1 MRIIATITFLG
12 LLCSTTYSFGNTASS
27 ACVSNFSL
35 KGRFQDQTDTS
46 TNDQTDTTANDT
58 LKLRNPLNALKVEN
72 AAYQKLKAKGNSI
85 DPKRLAIFPALSL
98 QQFLKSE
105 AAGLYVQEPSGEPGT
120 TQNMFIRG
128 TSTPLI
134 TARDQFQSQPLVIL
148 DGVPMVGEH
157 PFAYDIQQFKFERIG
172 PATNPLSVI
181 NMDNILSVEVLK
193 DLSAT
198 AIYGP
203 KAANGVILL
212 TSKQAGTT
220 RKIYFDSFV
229 GMNQSHS
236 VTTVNGKF
244 ENDFRRQFYDKYTA
258 NGKYSDSDVY
268 PLYLSDSLNN
278 AYYGPANWNDQYYD
292 NGLAY
297 GVNAGISG
305 GTNRANF
312 RFSIGSMGTD
322 GVADNTGAQ
331 RYGTRFNIN
340 MRPMDWLTFSATVNA
355 NRVERQRNKNIRD
368 RLSQVNYIPDL
379 SSPIAPNS
387 EKYSQYLAEFDKG
400 FDENKTNSV
409 QGTASLT
416 ADLGKLKLSS
426 SFGVDYNE
434 GYRDIFFARTL
445 LQTTNY
451 ASNYFGYSRRTF
463 FDNTASYDLE
473 LNEDHKF
480 NFSLGSSFQYDGY
493 KYNYAYAY
501 KGVNDFIKINL
512 LESNPSDGNYLNP
525 LVFNRFL
532 VYKFLDKTQNN
543 QISFNGRVNY
553 DYKDKYTFSAMLRA
567 DASSNQQPTSR
578 WFYSPILSA
587 AWSLKKEFFSTSS
600 DISDMNLRASVGR
613 MGRYEHFDNFAQGP
627 HYSAFIGYTGN
638 LIAPGYN
645 GFATLT
651 RPYTTG
657 GVGYG
662 LEWAYSDQVNLGLD
676 GAFLNSRVR
685 GSVDLYYKADKN
697 QLLGIPSASEYGYA
711 DIVQNGM
718 DISNTGVDLT
728 LSADIL
734 PTERTFSWTSSI
746 NLNFNKNTLDALPGG
761 LSQIAIGD
769 RLLKVGEAVDRYY
782 LLTNEGIY
790 ESDADVPSVGGQK
803 LSYNG
808 IALKGGDPR
817 WADLNN
823 DNIIDENDKT
833 LQGHALPMVAGGFNN
848 DFRYK
853 NWTLGVNLYYNLG
866 RDLINQEMANRFDF
880 INREGLNNITS
891 VREITFWEKRGEYSK
906 YPLYNPWS
914 SVNPYQAN
922 QDLFLEDASFL
933 KLRTLSLGYDLTQIM
948 KKKAANVERFFIY
961 GSVNNVFTLT
971 KYTGQ
976 DPELV
981 NYTGYDSGYGIQIPR
996 TFLLGV
1002 KMEF

>member
-12 LLCSTTYSFGNTASS
+12 LLCSTTYSFGNTAGS
-27 ACVSNFSL
+27 ASVSNFPL
-35 KGRFQDQTDTS
+35 KGNFQDQTDTS
-46 TNDQTDTTANDT
+46 TNDTTAKDT
-58 LKLRNPLNALKVEN
+58 ARVTGALNALKTEN
-72 AAYQKLKAKGNSI
+72 SVFQKLKSKGNSI
-85 DPKRLAIFPALSL
+85 DPKKLAIFPALSL

-105 AAGLYVQEPSGEPGT
+105 AAGLYIQEPSGEPGT
-120 TQNMFIRG
+120 TQNMFIHG
-128 TSTPLI
+128 TSTPLMS
-134 TARDQFQSQPLVIL
+134 ARELFQSQPLVIL

-157 PFAYDIQQFKFERIG
+157 PFAYDIQQFKYERIG
-172 PATNPLSVI
+172 SATNPLSVI

-212 TSKQAGTT
+212 TSKQAGTK
-220 RKIYFDSFV
+220 RRIYFDSYFGV
-229 GMNQSHS
+229 NQKNS
-236 VTTVNGKF
+236 VTTINGKF

-278 AYYGPANWNDQYYD
+278 AYYGPSNWTDQYYN
-292 NGLAY
+292 NGLTY
-297 GVNAGISG
+297 SVNAGISG
-305 GTNRANF
+305 GTNKANF
-312 RFSIGSMGTD
+312 RFSIGSMNTD
-322 GVADNTGAQ
+322 GVADETGAQ
-331 RYGTRFNIN
+331 RYGTRFTIN
-340 MRPMDWLTFSATVNA
+340 MRPMNWLTFTATVNA

-400 FDENKTNSV
+400 FDDNKNNAV
-409 QGTASLT
+409 QGSASLI
-416 ADLGKLKLSS
+416 ANLGKLTLNST
-426 SFGVDYNE
+426 FGVDYNE

-451 ASNYFGYSRRTF
+451 ASNYFGYNQRTF
-463 FDNTASYDLE
+463 FDNTATYDLD
-473 LNEDHKF
+473 LNEDHKL
-480 NFSLGSSFQYDGY
+480 NFTLGSSFQYDAY

-501 KGVNDFIKINL
+501 KGTNDFIKLNL
-512 LESNPSDGNYLNP
+512 LRSNPSRGDYLEP
-525 LVFNRFL
+525 YVFNRFL
-532 VYKFLDKTQNN
+532 VYKFLDKTRNN
-543 QISFNGRVNY
+543 QISFSGKVNY
-553 DYKDKYTFSAMLRA
+553 DFKDKYTLSAILRA

-578 WFYSPILSA
+578 WFYSPIVSA
-587 AWSLKKEFFSTSS
+587 GWSLKKEFFSESNT
-600 DISDMNLRASVGR
+600 ISDLNLRASAGR
-613 MGRYEHFDNFAQGP
+613 MGRYENFDNYAQGP

-657 GVGYG
+657 GVGYD
-662 LEWAYSDQVNLGLD
+662 LKWAYSDQLSLGLD

-697 QLLGIPSASEYGYA
+697 QLLGVPSASEYGYTN
-711 DIVQNGM
+711 IVKNGM

-734 PTERTFSWTSSI
+734 PADRSVSWTSSI
-746 NLNFNKNTLDALPGG
+746 NVNYNKNTLDALPGG
-761 LSQIAIGD
+761 ISQLTIGD

-782 LLTNEGIY
+782 LLTNDGIY
-790 ESDADVPSVGGQK
+790 DSDADVPSVGGQK

-808 IALKGGDPR
+808 IDLKGGDPR

-823 DNIIDENDKT
+823 DNIIDDRDKT
-833 LQGHALPMVAGGFNN
+833 LQGHSLPVISGGFNN

-866 RDLINQEMANRFDF
+866 RELINQEMANRFDF
-880 INREGLNNITS
+880 INREGLNNINS
-891 VREITFWEKRGEYSK
+891 VREITFWEKRGDYSK

-922 QDLFLEDASFL
+922 QDIFLEDASFL

-948 KKKAANVERFFIY
+948 KKKTANVERFYIY

-981 NYTGYDSGYGIQIPR
+981 DYTGYDTGYGIQLPR

-1002 KMEF
+1002 KLEF